1 MQHPNKNRLLEYF
14 YKEGSEPEIRKTWEH
29 LHDCPECRGYLH
41 TLKNTCGILDG
52 LEDEMPAENSFELII
67 KAADIA
73 PKKAGANMQAVSLM
87 PYFQIALAIPFLLS
101 VIYFFQSKLRMLSVW
116 EWLQDIWI
124 IQAIGS
130 FGLIAVIFFLAGCF
144 ITLAL
149 APALLLSSEKLKKP
163 NQTYELSWR

>member
-14 YKEGSEPEIRKTWEH
+14 YKEGGEPEISKTGEH
-29 LHDCPECRGYLH
+29 IHYCPECREYLH

-52 LEDEMPAENSFELII
+52 LEDEMPAENSFELIM

-73 PKKAGANMQAVSLM
+73 PKKGRATRQGISLM
-87 PYFQIALAIPFLLS
+87 PYFQIALAIPFILS
-101 VIYFFQSKLRMLSVW
+101 VIYFFQSRLRLLSAW

-149 APALLLSSEKLKKP
+149 APALILSSEKLTNS